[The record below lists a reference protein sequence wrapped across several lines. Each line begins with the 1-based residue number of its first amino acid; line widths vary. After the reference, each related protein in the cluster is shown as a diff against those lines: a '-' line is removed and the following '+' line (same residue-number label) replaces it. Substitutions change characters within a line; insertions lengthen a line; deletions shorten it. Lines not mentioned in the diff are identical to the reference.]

1 MALRRHP
8 RASLVSISTNHR
20 CNAFM
25 SIRILPDQLIHQ
37 IAAGE
42 VIERPASVL
51 KELIENSLDAGA
63 RRIDVDIEEGG
74 VRLCRVRDDGCGIER
89 DELALALSRHAT
101 SKIVTIDDLE
111 RVGTLGFRGEALPS
125 IASVSRMRLISRGT
139 DSAMGYAVAADNG
152 RLSALEPAAHAVG
165 TTVEVRDLF
174 FNVPARRKFLRAE
187 RTETQHITRM
197 VERLALS
204 RFQTAFSL
212 STGRRA
218 VGDYPAAT
226 TQLERERR
234 VAQIVGEEFIANA
247 LYVEHESAGCRLHGW
262 LCQPTFARAQ
272 PDLQHFYLNGR
283 MLRDRLVASAIRL
296 GYRDVMFNGR
306 HPAFVLFMDID
317 PQQVDVNAHPAKLE
331 VRFRDGRHVHDF
343 LFRSVERAL
352 RDTYAGA
359 TSLAAPPASA
369 NALSPVGGGAGVAP
383 VADMWPARGPGSGS
397 ARGTLGWGAPASG
410 RPGSGGERWRGAAWG
425 GSGSDMRGPG
435 MSGLGMPGAGSPA
448 GPQAYRDPSILAA
461 RPDGAAGMDGLAADG
476 PVADDRDAR
485 DAGAGVGSACAGGG
499 IMEPP
504 LAQAPPL
511 GFALAQLHG
520 IYILSQAPD
529 GLILVDMHAAH
540 ERTTYERMKAA
551 LADGEIASQPL
562 LVPVSMAVSPGEADV
577 LEEHA
582 ESLLRAGLELLRS
595 GPGSIQVRA
604 VPAFLAA
611 IDLEVLVRRIAADLS
626 ADGVSHGVQEALNE
640 LLGTM
645 ACHGAVRAHR
655 NLTVP
660 EMNALLREMERTVRS
675 DQCNHG
681 RPTWTYVSL
690 GELDRMFLRGR

>member
-1 MALRRHP
+1 MP
-8 RASLVSISTNHR
+8 
-20 CNAFM
+20 
-25 SIRILPDQLIHQ
+25 IRILPEQLIHQ

-51 KELIENSLDAGA
+51 KELIENSIDAGA
-63 RRIDVDIEEGG
+63 RRVEVEIEEGG
-74 VRLCRVRDDGCGIER
+74 VRLCRVRDDGGGIER
-89 DELALALSRHAT
+89 DELELALARHAT
-101 SKIVTIDDLE
+101 SKITTIDDLE

-125 IASVSRMRLISRGT
+125 IASVSRMRLVSRKSGA
-139 DSAMGYAVAADNG
+139 SLAYAITADNG
-152 RLSALEPAAHAVG
+152 RVSAPEPAAHPVG

-187 RTETQHITRM
+187 RTETQHIARM

-204 RFQTAFSL
+204 RFEIAFALTA
-212 STGRRA
+212 GRRSLA
-218 VGDYPAAT
+218 EYPAAASRV
-226 TQLERERR
+226 ERERR
-234 VAQIVGEEFIANA
+234 VAQVVGDDFIANA
-247 LYVEHESAGCRLHGW
+247 LYVEHESAGCRLTGW
-262 LCQPTFARAQ
+262 LCQPTYARAQ

-296 GYRDVMFNGR
+296 GYRDVMFHGR
-306 HPAFVLFMDID
+306 HPAFVLFMELE
-317 PQQVDVNAHPAKLE
+317 PSQVDVNAHPAKLE

-359 TSLAAPPASA
+359 PGAAPPPTDADS
-369 NALSPVGGGAGVAP
+369 LLPPPPQAP
-383 VADMWPARGPGSGS
+383 MQMWPARGHSSFGLHLAEPPP
-397 ARGTLGWGAPASG
+397 PAYTAVA
-410 RPGSGGERWRGAAWG
+410 RGAAA
-425 GSGSDMRGPG
+425 SVSTQVDTR
-435 MSGLGMPGAGSPA
+435 
-448 GPQAYRDPSILAA
+448 
-461 RPDGAAGMDGLAADG
+461 
-476 PVADDRDAR
+476 
-485 DAGAGVGSACAGGG
+485 
-499 IMEPP
+499 
-504 LAQAPPL
+504 APPL

-551 LADGEIASQPL
+551 LGAGPIASQPL
-562 LVPVSMAVSPGEADV
+562 LVPVSIAVAPAEAD
-577 LEEHA
+577 LFEEHA
-582 ESLLRAGLELLRS
+582 ATLALAGLEVVRS
-595 GPGSIQVRA
+595 GPASVQVRA
-604 VPAFLAA
+604 VPAFLAPM
-611 IDLEVLVRRIAADLS
+611 DLDELVRRIGADLS
-626 ADGVSHGVQEALNE
+626 ADGATRGIEEAMNE
-640 LLGTM
+640 VLGTM

-690 GELDRMFLRGR
+690 ADLDRMFLRGR

>member
-1 MALRRHP
+1 
-8 RASLVSISTNHR
+8 
-20 CNAFM
+20 M
-25 SIRILPDQLIHQ
+25 SIRVLPEQLIHQ

-63 RRIDVDIEEGG
+63 KRIEVDIEEGG
-74 VRLCRVRDDGCGIER
+74 VRLCRVRDDGRGIER

-125 IASVSRMRLISRGT
+125 IASVSRMHLTSRT
-139 DSAMGYAVAADNG
+139 ADSPMGYKVGADNG
-152 RLSALEPAAHAVG
+152 RLSELEPAAHAVG

-174 FNVPARRKFLRAE
+174 FNVPARRKFLRTE

-204 RFQTAFSL
+204 RFETAFVL
-212 STGRRA
+212 RAGRR
-218 VGDYPAAT
+218 VLGDYPAAT
-226 TQLERERR
+226 TQFERERR
-234 VAQIVGEEFIANA
+234 VAQIVGDDFIANA
-247 LYVEHESAGCRLHGW
+247 LHVEHESAGCRLHGW

-296 GYRDVMFNGR
+296 GYRDVIFHGR
-306 HPAFVLFMDID
+306 HPAFVLFMEID
-317 PQQVDVNAHPAKLE
+317 PRQVDVNAHPAKLE

-343 LFRSVERAL
+343 LFRSVERVM
-352 RDTYAGA
+352 RDTFAGA
-359 TSLAAPPASA
+359 TRLDKPPATA
-369 NALSPVGGGAGVAP
+369 GALVPE
-383 VADMWPARGPGSGS
+383 
-397 ARGTLGWGAPASG
+397 GAPASAGQAMG
-410 RPGSGGERWRGAAWG
+410 RPAMWPAAGPGSFGAGATARG
-425 GSGSDMRGPG
+425 GSGAGYRHQPSLALRGITG
-435 MSGLGMPGAGSPA
+435 GRHMEAGSAVFEGAVSASAVSEGTA
-448 GPQAYRDPSILAA
+448 GGDALYGGLAQDANQAD
-461 RPDGAAGMDGLAADG
+461 AAG
-476 PVADDRDAR
+476 
-485 DAGAGVGSACAGGG
+485 
-499 IMEPP
+499 E
-504 LAQAPPL
+504 APPL

-520 IYILSQAPD
+520 IYILSQAPG

-551 LADGEIASQPL
+551 LSSGAIASQPL
-562 LVPVSMAVSPGEADV
+562 LVPVSIAVSPGEAEV
-577 LEEHA
+577 LEDHGEA
-582 ESLLRAGLELLRS
+582 LLRTGLEIVRS
-595 GPGSIQVRA
+595 GPASVQVRA

-611 IDLEVLVRRIAADLS
+611 ADLEELVRRIGADLS
-626 ADGVSHGVQEALNE
+626 MDGASRGVEEALNE
-640 LLGTM
+640 LLGTI

>member
-1 MALRRHP
+1 M
-8 RASLVSISTNHR
+8 T
-20 CNAFM
+20 
-25 SIRILPDQLIHQ
+25 IRVLPEQLIHQ

-51 KELIENSLDAGA
+51 KELLENSLDAGA
-63 RRIDVDIEEGG
+63 SRVDVEIEDGG
-74 VRLCRVRDDGCGIER
+74 VRLCRVRDDGSGIPK

-101 SKIVTIDDLE
+101 SKITTIDDLE

-125 IASVSRMRLISRGT
+125 IASVSRMRMVSRCAAAASAYAIS
-139 DSAMGYAVAADNG
+139 ADNG
-152 RLSALEPAAHAVG
+152 SLSTIEPAPHPVG

-187 RTETQHITRM
+187 KTETQHIARM

-204 RFQTAFSL
+204 RFDIAFSL
-212 STGRRA
+212 SSGRRSLA
-218 VGDYPAAT
+218 HYQAAT
-226 TQLERERR
+226 SQLERERR

-247 LYVEHESAGCRLHGW
+247 LYVEHEAAGCRLTGW

-272 PDLQHFYLNGR
+272 PDLQYFYLNGR

-296 GYRDVMFNGR
+296 GYRDVMFHGR
-306 HPAFVLFMDID
+306 QPAFVLFMQMD
-317 PQQVDVNAHPAKLE
+317 PSQVDVNAHPAKLE

-343 LFRSVERAL
+343 LFRSVERVL
-352 RDTYAGA
+352 RETYAGA
-359 TSLAAPPASA
+359 TSAAPPPTNVDSLLSREPSPGSSLTA
-369 NALSPVGGGAGVAP
+369 NPAVR
-383 VADMWPARGPGSGS
+383 MWPAR
-397 ARGTLGWGAPASG
+397 APSDFEPTRFPSRSYASG
-410 RPGSGGERWRGAAWG
+410 QSALALRVAE
-425 GSGSDMRGPG
+425 
-435 MSGLGMPGAGSPA
+435 PA
-448 GPQAYRDPSILAA
+448 GPPYAAEEARSASIEQV
-461 RPDGAAGMDGLAADG
+461 D
-476 PVADDRDAR
+476 
-485 DAGAGVGSACAGGG
+485 
-499 IMEPP
+499 ET
-504 LAQAPPL
+504 PPL

-520 IYILSQAPD
+520 IYILAQAPD

-551 LADGEIASQPL
+551 LARGPIASQPL
-562 LVPVSMAVSPGEADV
+562 LVPISMNVAPAEADL

-582 ESLLRAGLELLRS
+582 ETLSRLGLDIARS
-595 GPGSIQVRA
+595 GPASVQVRA
-604 VPAFLAA
+604 LPAFLTAS
-611 IDLEVLVRRIAADLS
+611 DLEELVARLS
-626 ADGVSHGVQEALNE
+626 ADLAATGATRGIEEALNE
-640 LLGTM
+640 MLGTM

-690 GELDRMFLRGR
+690 SDLDRLFLRGR

>member
-1 MALRRHP
+1 MP
-8 RASLVSISTNHR
+8 
-20 CNAFM
+20 
-25 SIRILPDQLIHQ
+25 IRVLPEQLIHQ

-51 KELIENSLDAGA
+51 KELIENSIDAGA
-63 RRIDVDIEEGG
+63 RRVEVEIEEGG
-74 VRLCRVRDDGCGIER
+74 VRLCRVRDDGTGIER
-89 DELALALSRHAT
+89 DELLLALARHAT
-101 SKIVTIDDLE
+101 SKITTIDDLE

-125 IASVSRMRLISRGT
+125 IASVSRIKLTSRKSGAAHAYSIS
-139 DSAMGYAVAADNG
+139 ADNG
-152 RLSALEPAAHAVG
+152 EVSPPEPAAHPVG

-187 RTETQHITRM
+187 RTETQHIARM

-204 RFQTAFSL
+204 RFETAFSL
-212 STGRRA
+212 TAGRRSLA
-218 VGDYPAAT
+218 DYPAAAT
-226 TQLERERR
+226 RMERERR
-234 VAQIVGEEFIANA
+234 VAQVVGDEFIANA
-247 LYVEHESAGCRLHGW
+247 LYVEHESAGCRMTGW
-262 LCQPTFARAQ
+262 LCQPTYARAQ

-296 GYRDVMFNGR
+296 GYRDVMFHGR
-306 HPAFVLFMDID
+306 HPAFVLFMEID
-317 PQQVDVNAHPAKLE
+317 PTQVDVNAHPAKLE

-359 TSLAAPPASA
+359 PGAAPPPTDADS
-369 NALSPVGGGAGVAP
+369 LLPP
-383 VADMWPARGPGSGS
+383 VAQGSMPMWPARGHASFGLRVSEPPP
-397 ARGTLGWGAPASG
+397 PA
-410 RPGSGGERWRGAAWG
+410 
-425 GSGSDMRGPG
+425 
-435 MSGLGMPGAGSPA
+435 
-448 GPQAYRDPSILAA
+448 Y
-461 RPDGAAGMDGLAADG
+461 
-476 PVADDRDAR
+476 VAVAR
-485 DAGAGVGSACAGGG
+485 DAAASVST
-499 IMEPP
+499 PVDT
-504 LAQAPPL
+504 QAPPL

-551 LADGEIASQPL
+551 LGAGPIASQPL
-562 LVPVSMAVSPGEADV
+562 LVPVSIAVAAAEAD
-577 LEEHA
+577 LFEEHA
-582 ESLLRAGLELLRS
+582 PTLARAGLEVVRS
-595 GPGSIQVRA
+595 GPTSVQVRA
-604 VPAFLAA
+604 VPAFLAPM
-611 IDLEVLVRRIAADLS
+611 DLEELVRRVGADLS
-626 ADGVSHGVQEALNE
+626 ADGATRGIEEALNE
-640 LLGTM
+640 VLGTM

-690 GELDRMFLRGR
+690 GDLDRMFLRGR

>member
-1 MALRRHP
+1 MP
-8 RASLVSISTNHR
+8 
-20 CNAFM
+20 
-25 SIRILPDQLIHQ
+25 IRVLSEQLIHQ

-51 KELIENSLDAGA
+51 KELIENSIDAGA
-63 RRIDVDIEEGG
+63 RRVEVEIEEGG
-74 VRLCRVRDDGCGIER
+74 VRLCRVRDDGVGIDRE
-89 DELALALSRHAT
+89 ELLLALARHAT
-101 SKIVTIDDLE
+101 SKITTIDDLE

-125 IASVSRMRLISRGT
+125 IASVSRMRLISRKSG
-139 DSAMGYAVAADNG
+139 AAHAYAIAADNG
-152 RLSALEPAAHAVG
+152 QVSPPEPAAHPVG

-187 RTETQHITRM
+187 RTETQHIARM

-204 RFQTAFSL
+204 RFEIAFSL
-212 STGRRA
+212 TAGRRSLA
-218 VGDYPAAT
+218 DYPAAAT
-226 TQLERERR
+226 RIERERR
-234 VAQIVGEEFIANA
+234 VAQVVGDDFIANA
-247 LYVEHESAGCRLHGW
+247 LYVEHESAGCRLTGW
-262 LCQPTFARAQ
+262 LCQPTYARAQ

-296 GYRDVMFNGR
+296 GYRDVMFHGR
-306 HPAFVLFMDID
+306 QPAFVLFMDIE
-317 PQQVDVNAHPAKLE
+317 PSQVDVNAHPAKLE

-359 TSLAAPPASA
+359 PGAAPPPPTDADALLPPATQASI
-369 NALSPVGGGAGVAP
+369 P
-383 VADMWPARGPGSGS
+383 MWPARGH
-397 ARGTLGWGAPASG
+397 ASF
-410 RPGSGGERWRGAAWG
+410 
-425 GSGSDMRGPG
+425 
-435 MSGLGMPGAGSPA
+435 GLRVS
-448 GPQAYRDPSILAA
+448 
-461 RPDGAAGMDGLAADG
+461 
-476 PVADDRDAR
+476 
-485 DAGAGVGSACAGGG
+485 
-499 IMEPP
+499 EPP
-504 LAQAPPL
+504 PPPYFAVAREAAASVSMPVDTQAPPL

-551 LADGEIASQPL
+551 LGSGPIASQPL
-562 LVPVSMAVSPGEADV
+562 LVPVSIAVTPAEAD
-577 LEEHA
+577 LFEEHA
-582 ESLLRAGLELLRS
+582 PTLSRAGLEVVRS
-595 GPGSIQVRA
+595 GPASVQVRA
-604 VPAFLAA
+604 VPAFLAPM
-611 IDLEVLVRRIAADLS
+611 DLDELVRRIGADLAADG
-626 ADGVSHGVQEALNE
+626 ATRGIEEALNE
-640 LLGTM
+640 VLGTM

-690 GELDRMFLRGR
+690 GDLDRMFLRGR